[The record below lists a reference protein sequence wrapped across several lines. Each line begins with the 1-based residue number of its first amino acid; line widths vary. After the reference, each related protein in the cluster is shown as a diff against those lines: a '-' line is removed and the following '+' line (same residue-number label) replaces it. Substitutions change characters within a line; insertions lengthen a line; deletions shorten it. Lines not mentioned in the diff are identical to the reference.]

1 MRHSLK
7 LLDVVRLPFQFTHP
21 GGVRRILLALVFTER
36 VFQFTHPGGVRR
48 HEGCLRRSPTRF
60 NSRTREGCD
69 KSPQALNLERSEF
82 QFTHPGGVRHVDYS
96 QYRIA
101 GEFQFTHPGGV
112 RHTTRSILPT
122 SLSFNSRT
130 REGCDS
136 WVAKHV
142 WYLLKFQ
149 FTHPGGVRLGEI
161 FGLTAN
167 TEVSIHAPGRGATGL
182 LS

>member
-1 MRHSLK
+1 MRLAKS
-7 LLDVVRLPFQFTHP
+7 RLT
-21 GGVRRILLALVFTER
+21 
-36 VFQFTHPGGVRR
+36 
-48 HEGCLRRSPTRF
+48 RSRSIRF

-130 REGCDS
+130 REGCDCTYTIVS
-136 WVAKHV
+136 TSPRR
-142 WYLLKFQ
+142 FQ
-149 FTHPGGVRLGEI
+149 FTHPGGVRPTNH
-161 FGLTAN
+161 LTQPNSNGSFNSRTREGCDLLVADKSN
-167 TEVSIHAPGRGATGL
+167 TFFRFNSRTREGCDPLPPMAEQRLNSFNSRTREGCD
-182 LS
+182 